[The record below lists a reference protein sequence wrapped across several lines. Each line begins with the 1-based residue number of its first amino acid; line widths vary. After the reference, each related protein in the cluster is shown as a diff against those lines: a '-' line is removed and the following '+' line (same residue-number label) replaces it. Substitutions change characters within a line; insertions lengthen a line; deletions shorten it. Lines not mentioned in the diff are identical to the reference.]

1 MYPLSVHER
10 FGFLPWRC
18 RMVNRNYHL
27 IYPLY
32 CNIMMM
38 LGSTEKINAG
48 NRKGNTGME
57 RWDRERF
64 FDELEE
70 VLSELEIQ
78 LPGME
83 KTQEDQL
90 GEVIGKLDQKFKFL
104 QEAAEEL
111 DTYAAELLR
120 GNLSVE
126 LPSQENFLCE
136 MVKMLHKNL
145 KHLLWQAMQVAGG
158 DCTQH
163 LSYPEG
169 VSTVFDVILHQIKQK
184 EDRLKD
190 EAETISRQADSIQ
203 SYNDLLT
210 ELTKMRK
217 EWIMVVDEETQAI
230 LYCNRRSGTGQVE
243 DGSCEFCQHRLEF
256 QHHLLNWRAGKND
269 QVWEENDE
277 NNQYFLV
284 ISFSLQWKERTVN
297 AHIVTNITEEK
308 NRTSQLTSKAY
319 MDSGTGIFNRLYFE
333 EQVDQILEK
342 RKEFIFGYLDLD
354 GLKYVNDK
362 FGHLEGDQYIQ
373 SFVSLIKSKIR
384 SSDIFAR
391 IGGDEFAVIF
401 SGCPEHV
408 ARDKLQKMLTAF
420 IGENEKP
427 YPRSFSYGLVA
438 VNGKE
443 QMTRAEMIK
452 QADAAM
458 YCCKQE
464 NKRMYHQ
471 RADGW
476 KDSRL
481 ENYS

>member
-1 MYPLSVHER
+1 MIRYRE
-10 FGFLPWRC
+10 
-18 RMVNRNYHL
+18 NQKKT
-27 IYPLY
+27 ID
-32 CNIMMM
+32 
-38 LGSTEKINAG
+38 TE

-57 RWDRERF
+57 RQDRESF
-64 FDELEE
+64 FAELEE

-78 LPGME
+78 LPVMD
-83 KTQEDQL
+83 KMQEAQVR
-90 GEVIGKLDQKFKFL
+90 EVLGKLEQKFKFL
-104 QEAAEEL
+104 RKAAEEL
-111 DTYAAELLR
+111 DTYASELLR
-120 GNLSVE
+120 GNLLAE
-126 LPSQENFLCE
+126 LPPQENFLCE
-136 MVKMLHKNL
+136 IVKMLHENL
-145 KHLLWQAMQVAGG
+145 KNQLRQVMQIAGG
-158 DCTQH
+158 DYNQH
-163 LSYPEG
+163 LSYPKIG
-169 VSTVFDVILHQIKQK
+169 STVYDMMLYQMKLR
-184 EDRLKD
+184 EARLKN
-190 EAETISRQADSIQ
+190 EAETISKQADSIQ

-269 QVWEENDE
+269 QIWEENDGD
-277 NNQYFLV
+277 NQYFLV
-284 ISFSLQWKERTVN
+284 ISFSLQWKGRNVN

-333 EQVDQILEK
+333 EQVDQMLEK
-342 RKEFIFGYLDLD
+342 RKGFIFGYLDLD

-391 IGGDEFAVIF
+391 IGGDEFAIIF
-401 SGCPEHV
+401 PGCPENV
-408 ARDKLQKMLTAF
+408 AKDKLQKMLMTF

-438 VNGKE
+438 VTGKR